1 MKRIVLLVVMILM
14 SYQVA
19 TFGASQTTQ
28 VLTTGMVNGQVKSV
42 QHLLESEGF
51 YHGEIDGIF
60 GSGTEEA
67 VIEFQEAHGLSADGI
82 VGKDT
87 LNALFSMASDHEEEN
102 SHEAVKTV
110 GVSRGLFSRTVP
122 NGAYLDWWSEVHN
135 KLIFPDDEIVI
146 QDYETGRFFKVVA
159 IAGSKHM
166 DVEALTIEDAHIIKE
181 LWGGEYSWD
190 RRAVIAYLDG
200 KPVAASLNGMPH
212 AGRDDLPYKEYVSNR
227 SQGYGYG
234 YNYDK
239 IKNNDFAGVICLHF
253 KNSTLHKSPT
263 KDSRHQAAV
272 RKAAGLE

>member
-1 MKRIVLLVVMILM
+1 MKRIVLLLVMILM
-14 SYQVA
+14 SCQVA
-19 TFGASQTTQ
+19 TFAASKTTQ
-28 VLTTGMVNGQVKSV
+28 VLTIGMFNEQVKSV

-51 YHGEIDGIF
+51 YDGEIDGIF
-60 GSGTEEA
+60 GNGTKEA
-67 VIEFQEAHGLSADGI
+67 VIQFQEAHGLSADGI
-82 VGKDT
+82 VGEDT
-87 LNALFSMASDHEEEN
+87 LATLFATSSDHEEEA
-102 SHEAVKTV
+102 HDEVAEAVA
-110 GVSRGLFSRTVP
+110 VSRGIFSRTAP
-122 NGAYLDWWSEVHN
+122 NGAYLDWWSEVYN

-166 DVEALTIEDAHIIKE
+166 DVEALTTEDAHIIKE

-200 KPVAASLNGMPH
+200 KAVAASLNGMPH

-239 IKNNDFAGVICLHF
+239 VKNNDFAGVICLHF

-263 KDSRHQAAV
+263 RDRRHQSAV